1 VQDIFD
7 RKRPDLSGILL
18 WCEAT
23 NQLLKAMI
31 LGHTIA
37 LDPTPEQAAHFR
49 RACGTACFAYNWGF
63 AEWQR
68 MREAGEKPST
78 AFWASA

>member
-1 VQDIFD
+1 VLIVSTINATG
-7 RKRPDLSGILL
+7 KG
-18 WCEAT
+18 AT

-49 RACGTACFAYNWGF
+49 RACGRARFACNWGL
-63 AEWQR
+63 AEW
-68 MREAGEKPST
+68 
-78 AFWASA
+78 